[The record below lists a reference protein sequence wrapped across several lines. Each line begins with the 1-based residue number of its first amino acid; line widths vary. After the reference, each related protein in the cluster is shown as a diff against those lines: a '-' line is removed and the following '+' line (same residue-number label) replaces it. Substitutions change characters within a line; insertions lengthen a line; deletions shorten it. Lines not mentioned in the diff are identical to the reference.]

1 MAISPVRSRM
11 DIAIVFAA
19 TRTIVNN
26 TTVEILTT
34 SSRTFPYIDTK
45 LRKNA
50 FSDSVFVGAVLFA
63 NILSIASMTAG
74 MSSADFALTDKVP
87 IWLELFPSSLK

>member
-1 MAISPVRSRM
+1 M
-11 DIAIVFAA
+11 
-19 TRTIVNN
+19 NN

-45 LRKNA
+45 LKKYA

-63 NILSIASMTAG
+63 NMLSMESMTAG
-74 MSSADFALTDKVP
+74 ISSADFALTDNVP
-87 IWLELFPSSLK
+87 IWPELFDSSLK